1 MELGNQFQSLFYWII
16 NSIYRPYEWS
26 RRFKRSFNPYSTG
39 LSILSILKRKEAER
53 KGDVSI
59 LILLDYQFYLP
70 WENIRRLGGC
80 LVSIL
85 ILLDYQFYL
94 PWENIRRLGGCLVS
108 ILILLD
114 YQFYHWIESIHY
126 WKNDSSFN
134 PYSTGLSILSVYKE
148 KNMKK
153 LNLFQSL
160 FYWIINSIL
169 EVMRKA
175 YGL

>member
-94 PWENIRRLGGCLVS
+94 TLERWNDGTTSMFQSLFYWIINSIIGSKVSTTGKTTLVS

-114 YQFYHWIESIHY
+114 YQFYRCIRRKI
-126 WKNDSSFN
+126 WKN
-134 PYSTGLSILSVYKE
+134 
-148 KNMKK
+148 
-153 LNLFQSL
+153 
-160 FYWIINSIL
+160 
-169 EVMRKA
+169 
-175 YGL
+175 

>member
-53 KGDVSI
+53 KGD
-59 LILLDYQFYLP
+59 
-70 WENIRRLGGC
+70 
-80 LVSIL
+80 VSIL